1 MRGLEARDRAPLERL
16 LVGTEAFRPDE
27 LPVALELIDLG
38 LTPGG
43 GGYRFVVAELADAG
57 HGAVLV
63 GYACFGA
70 TPCTLGTFDLYW
82 IAVDKA
88 RQGLGIGKTLVRAVE
103 DAVRADGGRLVLIE
117 TGGKPSYA
125 AQRAFY
131 AAAGYVEVA
140 RVPDFYE
147 DGDDRVIYRKKLR

>member
-1 MRGLEARDRAPLERL
+1 MLRALAPADREPLERL

-27 LPVALELIDLG
+27 IPVAMELIDLG

-43 GGYRFVVAELADAG
+43 GGYRFVVAELADAPG
-57 HGAVLV
+57 RVA

-82 IAVDKA
+82 IAVDKTL
-88 RQGLGIGKTLVRAVE
+88 QGHGIGKALVRAVE
-103 DAVRADGGRLVLIE
+103 DAVGAELGRLILIE

-131 AAAGYVEVA
+131 ASAGYREVA

-147 DGDDRVIYRKKLR
+147 DGDDRVIYQKRLR